1 MRYECCRWCVPPKR
15 NEYCHSN
22 CPEYTEARAKHD
34 EDNAIMNQAKA
45 VKGGLIAQ
53 TLRGVNRA
61 EKARKKSK
69 GR

>member
-15 NEYCHSN
+15 NPYCHGS
-22 CPEYTEARAKHD
+22 CPEYAEARAKHD
-34 EDNAIMNQAKA
+34 EDNAAVNQAKA

-53 TLRGVNRA
+53 ALRGVNRA
-61 EKARKKSK
+61 EKARKNSK